1 MTPREVGHICEK
13 YAAKYLE
20 KNGLE
25 ILGMNFYCHEGE
37 IDIIAREAE
46 YTVFV
51 EVKAR
56 SVTTFGDP
64 CEAVTLKK
72 QKKII
77 MAAQKYIMENEI
89 ETAIRFDVVE
99 IIYRACGNEIKTVK
113 INHIPDAFEL

>member
-1 MTPREVGHICEK
+1 MIPREVGHICEK

-20 KNGLE
+20 KNGFE
-25 ILGMNFYCHEGE
+25 ILGMNFYCREGE

-99 IIYRACGNEIKTVK
+99 IIYLAYRDEIKTVK
-113 INHIPDAFEL
+113 IHHIPDAFEL